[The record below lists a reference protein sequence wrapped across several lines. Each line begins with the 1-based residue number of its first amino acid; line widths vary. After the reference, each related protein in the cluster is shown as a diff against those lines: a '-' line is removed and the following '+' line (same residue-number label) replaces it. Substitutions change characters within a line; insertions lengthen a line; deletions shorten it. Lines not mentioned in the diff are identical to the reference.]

1 MKIRIIGSTK
11 AGYKLPVEEALD
23 FGGKAA
29 GICYMPDNF
38 DAILNEDVEKT
49 RKRMQRTLKAGHHSV
64 YDHPTYNFLFE
75 DIPKILAM
83 VLNNE
88 GFYTTS
94 EKSARYTKM
103 NPNEQEKFLYN
114 KWINILK
121 NKIRKA
127 YPQIKEKQAE
137 KLAQENARYMISV
150 FTPTTMAYTVSL
162 RQISNIISMMKRF
175 IDEEPDTDFNKKLKE
190 CMKNFVE
197 ECREF
202 DIPHLNGNAKNRK
215 LALFDTRKSR
225 RNEFGENYSVNYLGS
240 FAQLAQAQRH
250 RTLDYRIRIP
260 QNNLEFYIPPII
272 RSENNGEGNELESEW
287 LRDIR
292 SVSEVYPQGMLINI
306 NERGTYE
313 NFILKAK
320 ERLCGSA
327 QLEIAIQTAKILI
340 EYIQAL
346 ESCNTANSFD
356 SNANARNG
364 NNAYDRSKDNE
375 IDECDEYCEIKEYL
389 LQYVKKDVENNY
401 IAVPRCRFPDWI
413 CTEPCIWGAKGLDRL
428 V

>member
-11 AGYKLPVEEALD
+11 EGYKLPIEEALE

-38 DAILNEDVEKT
+38 DAILNEDKEKT
-49 RKRMQRTLKAGHHSV
+49 KKRVQRTLKAGHHSV

-103 NPNEQEKFLYN
+103 NPDGREELLYN
-114 KWINILK
+114 KWIEILK
-121 NKIRKA
+121 NKIREV
-127 YPQIKEKQAE
+127 YPHIKEKQAE

-162 RQISNIISMMKRF
+162 RQISIIISLMKRF
-175 IDEEPDTDFNKKLKE
+175 IEEEPETDFNKKLKD
-190 CMKNFVE
+190 CMKNFIE

-202 DIPHLNGNAKNRK
+202 DVPYLNSNIKNRK

-260 QNNLEFYIPPII
+260 QDDLKFYIPPII
-272 RSENNGEGNELESEW
+272 RAGNNGGNNELENEW
-287 LRDIR
+287 LKDIR
-292 SVSEVYPQGMLINI
+292 SVSEVFPQGMLIEI

-327 QLEIAIQTAKILI
+327 QLEIALQTAKTLI

-346 ESCNTANSFD
+346 ESYSKANESFCD
-356 SNANARNG
+356 AS
-364 NNAYDRSKDNE
+364 SLDNPTVY
-375 IDECDEYCEIKEYL
+375 DEYCEIKNFL
-389 LQYVKKDVENNY
+389 IQYVKKDANNNY
-401 IAVPRCRFPDWI
+401 VAVPRCRFPDWT
-413 CTEPCIWGAKGLDRL
+413 CTEPCIWGARGLERL